1 MGGMDIYLEG
11 TNWILS
17 LSLIALTLTIHAIGV
32 VTMALTMVR
41 IRVWVEI
48 RNLAL
53 RYVVPIVV
61 SVIGATGFLL
71 ALLHGIEAAIWAAV
85 YLWIGALDSPFNAML
100 YSVDSMTTRG
110 ASGLTLRPHWQ
121 MMGALEAADG
131 VLLFGMSTAYM
142 FAIMQS
148 YWPTLRPR
156 SR

>member
-1 MGGMDIYLEG
+1 MDIYLEG

-17 LSLIALTLTIHAIGV
+17 LWLIALTLTIHAIGV

-48 RNLAL
+48 RNLAP

-100 YSVDSMTTRG
+100 YSVDSMTTLG

-121 MMGALEAADG
+121 MMGALEAANG

-148 YWPTLRPR
+148 YWPALRPR

>member
-110 ASGLTLRPHWQ
+110 ASGLTLQPHWQ
-121 MMGALEAADG
+121 MMGTLEAADG